1 MILDDSLAVPEAV
14 EEDAQRRDIEAA
26 LIDRVELSAH
36 GLLGLDR
43 KGAVEGAARGDDV
56 KLLVE
61 HDERLANGVDDAVGI
76 GPRCLDCP
84 FGRFPLGYVGEGDNH
99 PRNLGVLGAVGQNA
113 TGVPRSV
120 VGLDLAV
127 RRHMAGKNRPGV
139 REQASVVDAAGQVG
153 ERPADVGGDD
163 AEQRLG
169 RRREEADVEVA
180 VQEQRRDAGAVQ
192 DVLQVVGRAALAFE
206 RFLKLTVEG
215 GELFV
220 ERLQLLPRGH
230 QLFVGRLELLIRR
243 HGFLVDRLLLLVG
256 DLEFVDSA
264 LQLLPGGVELPLE
277 LCGPREVIRAARPSG
292 PTSARVRV
300 RRRS

>member
-1 MILDDSLAVPEAV
+1 MTC
-14 EEDAQRRDIEAA
+14 
-26 LIDRVELSAH
+26 
-36 GLLGLDR
+36 
-43 KGAVEGAARGDDV
+43 KF
-56 KLLVE
+56 LVE

-84 FGRFPLGYVGEGDNH
+84 FGRLPLGYVGEGDNH
-99 PRNLGVLGAVGQNA
+99 PVDLSVLGAVGQNA
-113 TGVPRSV
+113 ADVPRAV

-127 RRHMAGKNRPGV
+127 RRHMAGKNRPGIG
-139 REQASVVDAAGQVG
+139 EQVVVVDAAGQVG

-192 DVLQVVGRAALAFE
+192 DVLQVVRRAALPFE
-206 RFLKLTVEG
+206 RFLKLTVER

-256 DLEFVDSA
+256 DLEFVDGA
-264 LQLLPGGVELPLE
+264 LQLLAGGVELPLE
-277 LCGPREVIRAARPSG
+277 LCDPREVIRAARPSG